1 MKLRI
6 FPVVLLSAVFFFS
19 SCNSCNKP
27 KTNAVTETTKQ
38 ISVNPPAF
46 SSDSAYAY
54 TQKQV
59 DFGPRVMN
67 SKSHQACAAWMIEE
81 IRKLA
86 DTVYIQNFEA
96 TGWDGTKLQC
106 TNIIASFNLKAT
118 TRVLLTS
125 HWDSRPWADQDT
137 AGKDKPFA
145 SACDG
150 ASGVGTL
157 MEIARD
163 IRSKPPSIGVDIFF
177 NDAEDYGKGGNED
190 SYCLGTQYWS
200 KNPHVPGYHADFGV
214 LLDMA
219 AARNAVFAKEET
231 SVFNAGWVLDKV
243 WGNAASLGY
252 SNYFSNE
259 IFGGITD
266 DHVYINQ
273 LAHIPTID
281 IIHLDHNSRSRT
293 FGDYWHTHAD
303 NMDIIDKNTLEAVG
317 HTLLYTIYQYD
328 AEQKPQ

>member
-1 MKLRI
+1 MKYAFLSCL
-6 FPVVLLSAVFFFS
+6 LLSVIFFS

-27 KTNAVTETTKQ
+27 KTDIPVEPVKQ
-38 ISVNPPAF
+38 VVVNPPTF
-46 SSDSAYAY
+46 SADSAYAY
-54 TQKQV
+54 TQAQV
-59 DFGPRVMN
+59 DFGPRIMN
-67 SKSHQACAAWMIEE
+67 SKSHEECAVWLIRE
-81 IRKLA
+81 IKKFA
-86 DTVYIQNFEA
+86 DTVYVQKFEV

-106 TNIIASFNLKAT
+106 TNIIASINPKAS

-125 HWDSRPWADQDT
+125 HWDSRPWADEDT
-137 AGKDKPFA
+137 KDKDKPFA
-145 SACDG
+145 SAADG

-157 MEIARD
+157 IEIARA
-163 IRSKPPSIGVDIFF
+163 IRSKPISVGVDLFF

-190 SYCLGTQYWS
+190 SYCIGTQYWG
-200 KNPHVPGYHADFGV
+200 KNPHVPGYKADFGV

-219 AARNAVFAKEET
+219 ATRNAVFAREET
-231 SVFNAGWVLDKV
+231 SSFNAGWVLDKV
-243 WGNAASLGY
+243 WTNASTLGY
-252 SNYFSNE
+252 SNYFSNQ
-259 IFGGITD
+259 IFGPITD

-273 LAHIPTID
+273 LTKIPTID
-281 IIHLDHNSRSRT
+281 IIHLDHNSRSHT